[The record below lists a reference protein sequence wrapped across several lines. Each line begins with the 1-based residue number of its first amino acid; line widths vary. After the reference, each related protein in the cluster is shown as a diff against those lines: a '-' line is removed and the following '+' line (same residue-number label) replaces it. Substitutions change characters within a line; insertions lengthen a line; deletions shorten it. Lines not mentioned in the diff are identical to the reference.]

1 MRRLLM
7 PTNQPNGTDVIF
19 SLPSGFSYIP
29 GSLAIIVNGL
39 TYLSSDTEGALE
51 LTSTTLQTKNVLA
64 LGDVLLLSI
73 DDGNTTETAIDLQV
87 TGNATQY
94 GVDWN
99 GQTYSQDYSVN
110 LSKIN
115 YNVGAYSITYNTN
128 QFKV

>member
-7 PTNQPNGTDVIF
+7 PTAQPDGVTTIF

-39 TYLSSDTEGALE
+39 TYLGTDTEGATE

>member
-1 MRRLLM
+1 M
-7 PTNQPNGTDVIF
+7 PTSQPDGVNTVF
-19 SLPSGFSYIP
+19 SLPSGFQYIP

-39 TYLSSDTEGALE
+39 TILASSDTEGATE

-73 DDGNTTETAIDLQV
+73 DDGVSTETAIDLQV